1 MGKPDTEARVE
12 EGAWH
17 SVSWRQRWGG
27 GGRESTEALF
37 VSPGPLGAPTVHS
50 LLTLSPGCIKVL
62 TNQCPGTSLRNW
74 LLSSQS
80 WAKAPEHTPPKAQD
94 PPELQFQAVY
104 LRRGG
109 GASSSNQAV
118 IVHERGALIG
128 WKTHPSR

>member
-62 TNQCPGTSLRNW
+62 TNQCPGNSLRNW

-80 WAKAPEHTPPKAQD
+80 WAKAPEHSHLPRHKILPN
-94 PPELQFQAVY
+94 
-104 LRRGG
+104 
-109 GASSSNQAV
+109 SSF
-118 IVHERGALIG
+118 RLF
-128 WKTHPSR
+128 T

>member
-1 MGKPDTEARVE
+1 MDFQMGKPDTEARVE

-50 LLTLSPGCIKVL
+50 LLTLSPGCVKVL

-74 LLSSQS
+74 LLISQS
-80 WAKAPEHTPPKAQD
+80 WAKAPEHSHLPRHKF
-94 PPELQFQAVY
+94 L
-104 LRRGG
+104 LN
-109 GASSSNQAV
+109 SSF
-118 IVHERGALIG
+118 RLF
-128 WKTHPSR
+128 T